1 MAGEEWGPEN
11 ARIAYNMAYWS
22 NGYFDVDDKGHLIA
36 CPKADPSGGT
46 IDLRELTSRIR
57 AHGLSTPVLVRFID
71 VLHHRV
77 DVMCDSFAAA
87 MEKVSYSGSYTP
99 VYPIKVNQ
107 QRSVVG
113 EILAHG
119 GDRVGLEAGSKPEL
133 MAVLG
138 VADTNN
144 RVIVCNGYKD
154 REYIRIALIGRLL
167 GNRVFI
173 VVEKLSELDLV
184 IEESRAL
191 GISPL
196 LGVRVRLASIGKG
209 KWQNT
214 GGEKA
219 KFGLSAPDILR
230 TIEKLR
236 EAGMLDSLRMLHF
249 HLGSQVDQFSLYC

>member
-1 MAGEEWGPEN
+1 N
-11 ARIAYNMAYWS
+11 
-22 NGYFDVDDKGHLIA
+22 D
-36 CPKADPSGGT
+36 
-46 IDLRELTSRIR
+46 
-57 AHGLSTPVLVRFID
+57 
-71 VLHHRV
+71 
-77 DVMCDSFAAA
+77 
-87 MEKVSYSGSYTP
+87 
-99 VYPIKVNQ
+99 
-107 QRSVVG
+107 
-113 EILAHG
+113 
-119 GDRVGLEAGSKPEL
+119 
-133 MAVLG
+133 
-138 VADTNN
+138 

-191 GISPL
+191 GIAPL

-236 EAGMLDSLRMLHF
+236 GADMLGSLRMLHF
-249 HLGSQVDQFSLYC
+249 HL